1 MAVNRFLA
9 VSLGAHVVLGVALGA
24 VHAEKRR
31 ETVAIAFR
39 DTKKAPPP
47 TPPAQPADLEPPPV
61 APRSI
66 RAKAAPPQAIKPAP
80 AAAEPQVAAA
90 GDSLPDF
97 GLSLTGGE
105 SGGLAVPVGG
115 RASREAPAA
124 PMAAKTLSRGA
135 AKADDC
141 PDPPAKPRPLTRSTP
156 AYTAEARA
164 AGVSGK
170 VRIEITVDERGRVVA
185 VRVLQG
191 LGHGLD
197 EAALAAAREMTFE
210 PATRCGRPS
219 AATFKIGFTFAP
231 SSP

>member
-1 MAVNRFLA
+1 MAVNRFLV
-9 VSLGAHVVLGVALGA
+9 VSVGAHVVLGVVLGA

-47 TPPAQPADLEPPPV
+47 PPPPALPPDLKPPPA
-61 APRSI
+61 APRAM
-66 RAKAAPPQAIKPAP
+66 RAKTAPPDATKPAP
-80 AAAEPQVAAA
+80 AAAQAAA
-90 GDSLPDF
+90 VDSLPDF
-97 GLSLTGGE
+97 GLSLTGGG
-105 SGGLAVPVGG
+105 SGGLAIPVGG

-124 PMAAKTLSRGA
+124 PMAAKTLSRGP

-141 PDPPAKPRPLTRSTP
+141 SDPPAKPRPLTRSTP

-185 VRVLQG
+185 ARVLQG

-231 SSP
+231 SSSP